1 MLLMGTKV
9 DIANTNASRRQVTL
23 EEAMSFASSK
33 HMLGVVETS
42 AKEDKNITT
51 IFQKLAVKLKDKH
64 ERLTSMGD
72 SEKSIKLTT
81 VHVKEEKKC
90 ACK

>member
-1 MLLMGTKV
+1 MGTKV
-9 DIANTNASRRQVTL
+9 DLANTNVSRRQVTL
-23 EEAMSFASSK
+23 EEAKSFASNK

-42 AKEDKNITT
+42 AKEDRNITR
-51 IFQKLAVKLKDKH
+51 IFHELARKLKDKH
-64 ERLTSMGD
+64 ERLTGMGE

-90 ACK
+90 AC